1 MLPSSQIIKI
11 SPTKNTF
18 KLKKKYKEKI
28 YKLRKLLKKY
38 SLLAY
43 LGIFCKTLLNLL
55 MLQ

>member
-38 SLLAY
+38 SLLTY